1 MTRYIIR
8 RVLLTIPVLFGVL
21 VLVFFLNRVLPG
33 SQCRA
38 LLGERATDA
47 QCAAYDHSHGLD
59 QPIPVQFGTYVA
71 NVAQGDFGVSVKTSQ
86 PVTTL
91 LIERLPVTV
100 ELSIVALLFAV
111 IVGVT
116 LGIISAYKRNSAI
129 DVITM
134 TGANV
139 GVSIP
144 IFVLGLL
151 LAFVFAILLKGT
163 PIALPPSGR
172 LTPGLTV
179 IPLSDAWGLQG
190 LTGPPRVVLDFL
202 SNMYTFNSLV
212 TGKWN
217 ILADALRHLI
227 LPAVTLGTI
236 PVAIIARITRSS
248 LLDVLGLDYIR
259 TARAKG
265 LSERSVVRFHGV
277 PNALLPVVTIVGIQL
292 GSLLGGAI
300 LTETIYNLSGVGRAV
315 TEAIMARDYSV
326 VEGFVLVIAVGYL
339 LVNLLVDLSYAFLDP
354 RIRLS

>member
-21 VLVFFLNRVLPG
+21 ILVFFLNRVLPG

-47 QCAAYDHSHGLD
+47 QCAAYDHLHGLD

-71 NVAQGDFGVSVKTSQ
+71 SIAQGDFGVSVKTSQ

-151 LAFVFAILLKGT
+151 LAFVFAIMLKGT

-179 IPLSDAWGLQG
+179 IPLADAWGLQG

-227 LPAVTLGTI
+227 LPRAPARGDDRRDPAGQPARRSDPDRDDLQPVRGRASRDRGDHGPRLLGRGGVRARDRGRI
-236 PVAIIARITRSS
+236 PARQPPGRP
-248 LLDVLGLDYIR
+248 
-259 TARAKG
+259 
-265 LSERSVVRFHGV
+265 VVRV
-277 PNALLPVVTIVGIQL
+277 PRPADPPV
-292 GSLLGGAI
+292 
-300 LTETIYNLSGVGRAV
+300 
-315 TEAIMARDYSV
+315 MRDV
-326 VEGFVLVIAVGYL
+326 
-339 LVNLLVDLSYAFLDP
+339 
-354 RIRLS
+354 R